1 MSLAMA
7 EIRRAKVR
15 FALLVV
21 AVALLV
27 FLILFQQTLQ
37 NGLVTAFVGAVRNQD
52 AAVLVYSV
60 DGRRTVQASIITP
73 TLEAEARRTPGV
85 AAVARIGQGTFSV
98 TVRSGGRDQLADAAV
113 IGIDGAVGVPRD
125 LVAGRRPRADGEV
138 VASDADRDDGF
149 GIGATVKVEPGGYT
163 MRVVGLARDTQL
175 FAQPSLSGSWATY
188 TAAVQARN
196 PDAATPLPN
205 VLAIDPAPGVSPAA
219 LARSVNDRSAEL
231 DALTTSDAADLTPG
245 VAQVRQSFAVI
256 FLLYGLVVPLV
267 TGLFFLIVTIQK
279 ASALTLLHALGA
291 STRSL
296 VGVLVRQVFVV
307 MVAGIALGVA
317 MYTPLTLGRAG
328 KITLRFETTG
338 VIAWSLGLLVLGV
351 VSSAFSARLVLRID
365 PATAM
370 TGSGPAL

>member
-1 MSLAMA
+1 MA

-113 IGIDGAVGVPRD
+113 IGIDGTVGVPRD